1 MFRLSL
7 SRRLVAIGGAGFLAL
22 WIALISFYYLANGLS
37 RTASNPPPGQIA
49 AIVTLLKAE
58 PSVRW
63 PALIDA
69 VSSPILDLS
78 VVGIDLA
85 PENTL
90 DLWEDPE
97 YRIYREVLGDD
108 LLSIRLLVPERRFRR
123 PRLLQ
128 GVLNPVQFRIRLAPA
143 RVLVMETR
151 TPFIVSWFGLPAGLG
166 AGLIGTLFGVAALIV
181 FHREIRPLTRL
192 AAAVDRIDP
201 VGAPVALPKLKGA
214 APETQALL
222 KAFDRLQ
229 TRLHAIVR
237 ARLALIGGI
246 QHDVRTFATRLRLR
260 VEHIPNVRE
269 REKAAA
275 DIDDMIELLDNALL
289 AGRAGVG
296 ALDEEL
302 LDLVPL
308 LEAEVTDRRAAGA
321 RITLAALPPETALVI
336 GDRLALRRVFANLI
350 DNALKYGGAAH
361 LALAIEAEWLRVT
374 VDDEGPGIP
383 ADRREILM
391 EPFVRL
397 ETSRARKTGGAGLGL
412 AVARNLTEAHGGT
425 LEIDDAPSGGARM
438 IVRLCLFCSQ

>member
-22 WIALISFYYLANGLS
+22 WIVLISFYYLANGLS

-49 AIVTLLKAE
+49 AIVTLLKSE
-58 PSVRW
+58 PSARW
-63 PALIDA
+63 PALLDA

-78 VVGIDLA
+78 IIENDLG
-85 PENTL
+85 PENAF
-90 DLWEDPE
+90 DLWEDPG
-97 YRIYREVLGDD
+97 YLIYREVLGGD

-123 PRLLQ
+123 PRLFQ
-128 GVLNPVQFRIRLAPA
+128 GVLNPVQFRIRLSPD

-151 TPFIVSWFGLPAGLG
+151 TPFIVAWFGLPAGLG
-166 AGLIGTLFGVAALIV
+166 AGLIGTLFAVAALIV
-181 FHREIRPLTRL
+181 LHREIRPLTRL
-192 AAAVDRIDP
+192 AAIVDRIDP
-201 VGAPVALPKLKGA
+201 VGVPVVLPKLEGA

-260 VEHIPNVRE
+260 VEHIPNETE

-308 LEAEVTDRRAAGA
+308 LEAEVMDRRAAGA
-321 RITLAALPPETALVI
+321 HITLAALPPETAMVI

-374 VDDEGPGIP
+374 VDDEGSGIP
-383 ADRREILM
+383 ADWREVLT

-397 ETSRARKTGGAGLGL
+397 EPSRARKTGGAGLGL
-412 AVARNLTEAHGGT
+412 AVARNLVEAHGGR
-425 LEIDDAPSGGARM
+425 LEIDDAPGGGARLS
-438 IVRLCLFCSQ
+438 VRLYLFGSR